1 MARVSFSQILTA
13 WLSGMSLWA
22 AGAGIVAD
30 LLIILS
36 AGWIMPAGD
45 RHRLRLAL
53 MLLGLHVAVL
63 LPAPLLAAEASR
75 WFRLVALF
83 LLLSSFARAGFLLIM
98 DGVVQRRLGSSVPQ
112 IFRDLL
118 QVTLFAFAGLA
129 TLAQAGVDL
138 SSLLAT
144 SALITAVVGLS
155 LQETLGNTIAG
166 VAMQA
171 QPPFAV
177 GDWIELDGGRIGQ
190 VTYVGWRSITLW
202 TSDDTEIT
210 VPNGMLAKGAILNY
224 SRPAGVTRRI
234 VNVVAPYSE
243 PPHHVEAVLLD
254 AITAVP
260 GVLANPAP
268 QVVTGGFGA
277 SGIEYQVRFFI
288 TEFRIRDP
296 IDSLVRDRIW
306 YAFRREGIT
315 MPYPTQNI
323 YWHQAAERDP
333 HADEEPVHDRMVTL
347 GRVDFLAA
355 LPEQSLRD
363 LALSARRKPYG
374 AGELIIEQGD
384 LGEEFYVIR
393 RGEVAVLS
401 GDRQLARL
409 SEGQFFG
416 EMSLMTGA
424 PRSATIRAIGPCE
437 MVVINKPSMQE
448 VLESHPELVLRIT
461 AALESRAPLPGE
473 VAGPGGQGA
482 VTLRP
487 LIHRIRDFF
496 KLA

>member
-1 MARVSFSQILTA
+1 MWPVSFSHLLTV
-13 WLSGMSLWA
+13 WLSRMSLWA
-22 AGAGIVAD
+22 AGAAVVAD
-30 LLIILS
+30 LLVILA
-36 AGWIMPAGD
+36 AGWILPSGD
-45 RHRLRLAL
+45 RHRVRLAL
-53 MLLGLHVAVL
+53 VLLGLHVAVL
-63 LPAPLLAAEASR
+63 LPAPLLNVEMSR

-83 LLLSSFARAGFLLIM
+83 LLLSSFARAGFLLTM
-98 DGVVQRRLGSSVPQ
+98 DGIVQRRLGRSVPQ

-118 QVTLFAFAGLA
+118 QVTLFAFAALA

-144 SALITAVVGLS
+144 SALITAVIGLS

-177 GDWIELDGGRIGQ
+177 GDWVELDGGRVGQ
-190 VTYVGWRSITLW
+190 VTSVGWRSITLW

-210 VPNGMLAKGAILNY
+210 VPNGMLAKGMILNY
-224 SRPAGVTRRI
+224 SRPSMVTRRI
-234 VNVVAPYSE
+234 VTLVAPYSE
-243 PPHHVEAVLLD
+243 PPHHVEAALLD

-260 GVLANPAP
+260 GVLSQPPP
-268 QVVTGGFGA
+268 QVVTGAFVA
-277 SGIEYQVRFFI
+277 SGIEYQLRFFI
-288 TEFRIRDP
+288 TDFRLRDP

-306 YAFRREGIT
+306 YAFRRERIT

-323 YWHQAAERDP
+323 QWHQASERDP
-333 HADEEPVHDRMVTL
+333 HTDEDRVSDRMVTL
-347 GRVDFLAA
+347 GRVDFLGA

-363 LALSARRKPYG
+363 LALSARRKLYG
-374 AGELIIEQGD
+374 SGEIIIEQGD
-384 LGEEFYVIR
+384 LGEEFYVIS
-393 RGEVAVLS
+393 RGEVAVYS
-401 GDRQLARL
+401 GDRELARL

-424 PRSATIRAIGPCE
+424 PRSATIRAVGPCE

-448 VLESHPELVLRIT
+448 VLESHPELIPRIT
-461 AALESRAPLPGE
+461 AALEARAPSPAE
-473 VAGPGGQGA
+473 VAGSGGPGT
-482 VTLRP
+482 VTMRP